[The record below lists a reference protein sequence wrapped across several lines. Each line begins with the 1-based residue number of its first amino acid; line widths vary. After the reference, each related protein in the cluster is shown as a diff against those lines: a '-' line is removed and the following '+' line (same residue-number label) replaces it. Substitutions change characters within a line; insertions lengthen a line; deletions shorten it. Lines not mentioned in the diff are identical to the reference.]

1 MVRWMLI
8 GFVNISGSYIHNLT
22 FVHSLV
28 LALALHFYPPPVC
41 NFCRRLIFHYC
52 SVGFVIFSCQYFSPA
67 ALLHSS
73 AQRSAF
79 LAALAA
85 LCLPCWVSDWLLIH
99 NLSIQTKPHWFISI
113 VSAHCRTQ
121 FFTNVVFVENLAQY
135 RTQLWAPI
143 AAHNSECT
151 LPHSIL

>member
-8 GFVNISGSYIHNLT
+8 GFVNISGSYSRNLT

-41 NFCRRLIFHYC
+41 NFCRRLMFHYC

-79 LAALAA
+79 LSQYFCSQSLVGFVNRRAEFHIFQDLLAPKV
-85 LCLPCWVSDWLLIH
+85 LFTSPNPEITIH
-99 NLSIQTKPHWFISI
+99 PSNPMAIPIQVIRLMGYLVIW
-113 VSAHCRTQ
+113 
-121 FFTNVVFVENLAQY
+121 
-135 RTQLWAPI
+135 
-143 AAHNSECT
+143 
-151 LPHSIL
+151 